1 MTGSTETEIGMS
13 AKEAT
18 ARIKINKLLDAAG
31 WRFFQDGNAPANIR
45 LKLSATIKTT
55 DLDAPGD
62 NFRKM
67 TRGYIEAGQVSATP
81 NRELIARI
89 KKKIQTSLA
98 RIWGKDELL
107 SLES

>member
-1 MTGSTETEIGMS
+1 LTGSTETEIGMS

-18 ARIKINKLLDAAG
+18 ARIKINKLFDAV
-31 WRFFQDGNAPANIR
+31 
-45 LKLSATIKTT
+45 
-55 DLDAPGD
+55 GD

-98 RIWGKDELL
+98 RIWGKDKLL

>member
-18 ARIKINKLLDAAG
+18 ARITINKLLDAAG

-45 LKLSATIKTT
+45 LEPGVTIKTI
-55 DLDAPGD
+55 DLDAVGD

-67 TRGYIEAGQVSATP
+67 TRDYIEAGQVSATP
-81 NRELIARI
+81 NCELIARI
-89 KKKIQTSLA
+89 KKKIQASLA
-98 RIWGKDELL
+98 RIRGKDKLL

>member
-1 MTGSTETEIGMS
+1 LTGSTETDIGMS

-18 ARIKINKLLDAAG
+18 ARIKINKLFDAV
-31 WRFFQDGNAPANIR
+31 
-45 LKLSATIKTT
+45 
-55 DLDAPGD
+55 GD

-81 NRELIARI
+81 NRELFARI

-98 RIWGKDELL
+98 RIWGKDKLL